1 MCVWVGQHTN
11 YVAHKNI
18 LDHIP
23 LLPNNKIASGVVNG
37 YSQSQLFPANME
49 ETLGN
54 NEKFLGSNSVSLI
67 FLSQHE
73 T

>member
-11 YVAHKNI
+11 YVAHKDI

-23 LLPNNKIASGVVNG
+23 LLQDNKIASGVVNG

-49 ETLGN
+49 ETG
-54 NEKFLGSNSVSLI
+54 K
-67 FLSQHE
+67 
-73 T
+73 